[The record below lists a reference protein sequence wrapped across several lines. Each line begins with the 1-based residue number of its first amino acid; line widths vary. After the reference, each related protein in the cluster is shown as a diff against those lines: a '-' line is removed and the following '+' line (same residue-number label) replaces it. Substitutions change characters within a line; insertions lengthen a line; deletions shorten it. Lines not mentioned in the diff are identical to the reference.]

1 MCRRGSTEWR
11 CCKYIWEIHC
21 KLTGGS
27 IWFGKLPYHGSE
39 WGVPRFTNSP
49 KICIIRETR
58 AVLLCC
64 LIALAEAHSF
74 SRNADVCRKYI
85 SSPRMEEGIFMCSYK
100 PEWRYEVINIVVNIL
115 MAKWQSLFLMCRLW
129 MHFVMSFQHHQPRP
143 QLLLVSRSRYCYI
156 RMFGQN

>member
-1 MCRRGSTEWR
+1 MCRRGSER
-11 CCKYIWEIHC
+11 QCCKYIWEIHC

-74 SRNADVCRKYI
+74 SRNADVCRKHI
-85 SSPRMEEGIFMCSYK
+85 SSPRMEEGIIMCSYK
-100 PEWRYEVINIVVNIL
+100 P
-115 MAKWQSLFLMCRLW
+115 S
-129 MHFVMSFQHHQPRP
+129 
-143 QLLLVSRSRYCYI
+143 LLLLAFLWLNDNPCFSRVGCGCTLWCRFSLTNQGLSCY
-156 RMFGQN
+156 RSPGQDIAILHVWSKLNLV